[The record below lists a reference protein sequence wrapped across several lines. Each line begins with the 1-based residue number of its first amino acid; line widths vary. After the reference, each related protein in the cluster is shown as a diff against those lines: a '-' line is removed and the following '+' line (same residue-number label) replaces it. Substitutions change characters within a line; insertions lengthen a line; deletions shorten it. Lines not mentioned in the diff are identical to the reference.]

1 MRNYLMA
8 ASLALVAVVASTG
21 AWAADG
27 NGEVPCEIDLAQ
39 VTKGVDALAGRISDA
54 KMHQL
59 RQQIDVAANH
69 CKQSGDYG
77 ETDISQIRQ
86 TVEAYQSSK

>member
-1 MRNYLMA
+1 MA
-8 ASLALVAVVASTG
+8 AALVLVAVTGTSG

-27 NGEVPCEIDLAQ
+27 SGEVGCEIDLGQA
-39 VTKGVDALAGRISDA
+39 TKGVDSLAGRISDA

-59 RQQIDVAANH
+59 RQQIEVAANH
-69 CKQSGDYG
+69 CKQSADYG

-86 TVEAYQSSK
+86 TVEAYQSEK